1 MRRMLLY
8 LIPLPF
14 FVFFA
19 GHPLHAQNNDRVHPT
34 CPMDIVIAIDF
45 SGSERDYLDEIRTA
59 LLAITGPFE
68 LHEEHMKI
76 GIITFNRGAEAVLPL
91 CGDTDKM
98 NEVIEELRIPR
109 MVYATDIHAAIE
121 LAYEEFRLRSAPG
134 VRKYFVLIS
143 DGDPHA
149 HMRGHGFQAD
159 LANVERLKAG
169 DLDMEVDP
177 VHVFTLYTGRL
188 SPYRDRFSEDIRKAS
203 INHMKAM
210 ASDKDSF
217 FWYEQYPLLVD
228 IFERIGNCL

>member
-1 MRRMLLY
+1 MDRILLC
-8 LIPLPF
+8 LITIPL
-14 FVFFA
+14 FVLSSLA
-19 GHPLHAQNNDRVHPT
+19 SLNAQDNDRVHPT
-34 CPMDIVIAIDF
+34 CPMDIIVAIDF
-45 SGSERDYLDEIRTA
+45 SGSERDYLNEIRTA

-76 GIITFNRGAEAVLPL
+76 GIITFNWGARAVLPL

-98 NEVIEELRIPR
+98 NVVIEELRIPR

-149 HMRGHGFQAD
+149 HMRDHGFQAD
-159 LANVERLKAG
+159 LVNVERLKVG
-169 DLDMEVDP
+169 DLQTAVDP

-188 SPYRDRFSEDIRKAS
+188 SPYRDRFSEDVRKAS
-203 INHMKAM
+203 INHMKAI